1 MESVRI
7 YHTPNSSPMGE
18 WNAMIETE
26 HGGCLLWHKD
36 INPPDIPMLAFAA
49 HRDEIIAAMQANDR
63 QGVLFKLVLDSM
75 HRMEVELKDDL
86 EEARKQ

>member
-1 MESVRI
+1 MEAVRI

-36 INPPDIPMLAFAA
+36 INPPDISMLAFAA

-75 HRMEVELKDDL
+75 FRMEVELKDDL

>member
-36 INPPDIPMLAFAA
+36 INPPDISMLAFAA

>member
-18 WNAMIETE
+18 WNAMVETE

-36 INPPDIPMLAFAA
+36 INPPDISMLAFAA

-86 EEARKQ
+86 EEARK

>member
-7 YHTPNSSPMGE
+7 YHTPNSSPLGE
-18 WNAMIETE
+18 YNAMIETE

-36 INPPDIPMLAFAA
+36 INPPDISMLAFAA